1 MSILIYFLFGIIAVL
16 VVMLVGSFMP
26 KKVTVEE
33 KIIIQATPETIF
45 VQVSDFRNFVK
56 WSPWSEKD
64 LEMKH
69 FFSGEKQTIGSRYSW
84 EGNRK
89 VGKGYMEITALTPNK
104 KVEMDLNFGPQ
115 GVAKCGFIIEP
126 HSDSTELTW
135 YFNSDMGKNPFF
147 RLMAKMMDKFIR
159 TDFRKGLINIA
170 TQYTQA

>member
-1 MSILIYFLFGIIAVL
+1 M
-16 VVMLVGSFMP
+16 VGKRSCH
-26 KKVTVEE
+26 
-33 KIIIQATPETIF
+33 ETF
-45 VQVSDFRNFVK
+45 
-56 WSPWSEKD
+56 
-64 LEMKH
+64 

-115 GVAKCGFIIEP
+115 GVAKCGFIVEP
-126 HSDSTELTW
+126 NGDSTTLTW

-159 TDFRKGLINIA
+159 TDFRKGFTNIA
-170 TQYTQA
+170 AQYI